1 LKTTLAL
8 ALLTV
13 VPVLAVGCG
22 ASPTARR
29 RAELEADTTTTGTT
43 TSGSVAMSGPPAALE
58 VSQPATE
65 VVGSDGVNIAVRSRI
80 RITNPNPY
88 PVTLRVLDGIVW
100 LDGVQAATARV
111 EGQDVLEARTDR
123 VFQLDVS
130 VPAQLIMSARTRTY
144 VTSGTITAIAPD
156 GTAFASPFSFEGPL
170 PGY

>member
-1 LKTTLAL
+1 MKTTLAL
-8 ALLTV
+8 VALTV
-13 VPVLAVGCG
+13 VPVLAAGCG

-29 RAELEADTTTTGTT
+29 RAELEADTTTTS
-43 TSGSVAMSGPPAALE
+43 SGSMSGPPVALE

-144 VTSGTITAIAPD
+144 VTSGTITAVAPD
-156 GTAFASPFSFEGPL
+156 GTTFASPFSFEGPL